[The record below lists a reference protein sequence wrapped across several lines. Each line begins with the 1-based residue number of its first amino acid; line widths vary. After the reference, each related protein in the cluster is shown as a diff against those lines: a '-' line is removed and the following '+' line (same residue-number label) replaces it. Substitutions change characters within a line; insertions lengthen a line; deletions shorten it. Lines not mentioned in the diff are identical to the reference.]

1 MALNGLYN
9 NFRAEF
15 PEITRLTDL
24 EHIQEWGSVD
34 PEMAFSWFES
44 LARFI
49 NREMSKGV
57 SVKPYIPVFEFLRR
71 GFMLGNDDEKKCID
85 VSFVENL
92 FWGVDKEKRD
102 SYWRAFPDVLKGL
115 YVSFHGREPA

>member
-1 MALNGLYN
+1 MALKNLYN

-24 EHIQEWGSVD
+24 EHIQEWDTVE

-49 NREMSKGV
+49 NREMSMGA

-71 GFMLGNDDEKKCID
+71 GYMLGSDDEKKCID

-92 FWGVDKEKRD
+92 FWDVDKDKRA
-102 SYWRAFPDVLKGL
+102 SYWRAFPDVFKEL